1 MAKGETAH
9 IKPKVPKKTVRS
21 SVFESD
27 GIVALAAAMVII
39 WHGVNIS
46 DKKLSVEHRERSGK
60 VFEALVPILLININE
75 MQKYQRMNTYWI
87 GSDLLQWHDALR
99 DKMRTT

>member
-9 IKPKVPKKTVRS
+9 IKHKVPKKTVRS

-46 DKKLSVEHRERSGK
+46 DKKISVKHRERSGK
-60 VFEALVPILLININE
+60 VFEALVPILLI
-75 MQKYQRMNTYWI
+75 
-87 GSDLLQWHDALR
+87 S
-99 DKMRTT
+99 MRCKN

>member
-1 MAKGETAH
+1 MCELHPVHSSTTICAMSHGPTIISLWCWRLHLAKGETAH

-46 DKKLSVEHRERSGK
+46 DKKYYPLSIEREVETYLRHW
-60 VFEALVPILLININE
+60 FQP
-75 MQKYQRMNTYWI
+75 YQY
-87 GSDLLQWHDALR
+87 Q
-99 DKMRTT
+99 

>member
-46 DKKLSVEHRERSGK
+46 DRKILSVKHRERSGK
-60 VFEALVPILLININE
+60 VFEALVPILLI
-75 MQKYQRMNTYWI
+75 
-87 GSDLLQWHDALR
+87 S
-99 DKMRTT
+99 MRCKN

>member
-1 MAKGETAH
+1 M
-9 IKPKVPKKTVRS
+9 PKKTVRS

-46 DKKLSVEHRERSGK
+46 DKKILSVKHRERSEK
-60 VFEALVPILLININE
+60 VFEALVPILLISMRCKNANE
-75 MQKYQRMNTYWI
+75 
-87 GSDLLQWHDALR
+87 DEHLLDWL
-99 DKMRTT
+99 

>member
-46 DKKLSVEHRERSGK
+46 DKKYYPLSIERERSGK
-60 VFEALVPILLININE
+60 VFEALVPILLISMRCKNANE
-75 MQKYQRMNTYWI
+75 DEN
-87 GSDLLQWHDALR
+87 LLDWL
-99 DKMRTT
+99 